1 MADIYNLYLALT
13 LKEEELDLRGRQVVL
28 YLIILYR

>member
-1 MADIYNLYLALT
+1 MADIYNLYFALT

-28 YLIILYR
+28 YLMILYK